1 MRRKVGGS
9 LGGKELE
16 ILRLTRQA
24 VEEWSLGWLLTE
36 PSARRKVEDVGVKVF
51 IFLLAGRGAL
61 LTHPPPLTAAT
72 GTATALL
79 GLSVQFLNVR
89 GLTGL
94 HSGGRA
100 EGLGGDLG
108 LEHSLGD

>member
-61 LTHPPPLTAAT
+61 LTHPLSLLLL
-72 GTATALL
+72 ALL
-79 GLSVQFLNVR
+79 PLSLDSVFSSSM
-89 GLTGL
+89 
-94 HSGGRA
+94 SGGRA

-108 LEHSLGD
+108 LEHSLGDGSVVS